1 MVVELSNLYTW
12 LTSGSGFSLKWENGY
27 TTLAPGGIGN
37 FPNFQILQF
46 FMYANL
52 IIFPSELSLIKMK
65 SLVVQL
71 KSQIMHSII
80 KNLKELRLND

>member
-27 TTLAPGGIGN
+27 TTLAPGDVFN
-37 FPNFQILQF
+37 FPYFQILQF
-46 FMYANL
+46 FMYVYL

-65 SLVVQL
+65 GLVFL
-71 KSQIMHSII
+71 KKKPNYAFNYKESQRIAP
-80 KNLKELRLND
+80 K